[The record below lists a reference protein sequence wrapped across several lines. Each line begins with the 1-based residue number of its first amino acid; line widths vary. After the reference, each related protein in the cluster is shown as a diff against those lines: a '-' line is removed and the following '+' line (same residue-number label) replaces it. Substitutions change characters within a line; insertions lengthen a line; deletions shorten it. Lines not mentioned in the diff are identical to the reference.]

1 MRERRSSRLLIISA
15 SEKVLLFKFSHRN
28 GALAG
33 EEYWATP
40 GGGLEDGETFQ
51 CAAIRELREETG
63 ITVSSVGEPIADR
76 EFAMRLPS
84 GEMVMSIERYFIV
97 RAGSQKVSR
106 LEWTPHENEV
116 MADYRWWSICA
127 LKATRETVWP
137 ESLIEMLEKAG
148 VREKAT
154 LDPAR

>member
-15 SEKVLLFKFSHRN
+15 SERVLLFKFSHKH

-40 GGGLEDGETFQ
+40 GGGLEDGETFE
-51 CAAIRELREETG
+51 CAAIRELYEETG

-76 EFAMRLPS
+76 EFAMRMPS
-84 GEMVMSIERYFIV
+84 GEMVISFERYFIV
-97 RAGSQKVSR
+97 RASDEKVSR
-106 LEWTPHENEV
+106 LEWTSHENEV
-116 MADYRWWSICA
+116 MADYHWWSICA
-127 LKATRETVWP
+127 LKATREIVWP

-148 VREKAT
+148 VRENT
-154 LDPAR
+154 PPALA